1 MRTKSRK
8 KEIFHKVFLL
18 FVILLLPT
26 FLIREYKI
34 ILSKK
39 DYRILPMKE
48 FEEIEIGAKKSKNF
62 VFIVLTH
69 NVLDHVEDNFHSILN
84 QDYPH
89 YRVVYLDSGS
99 TDGSIDKLRQCI
111 ANANKTV
118 SIDLALESDE
128 ESFFRSYY
136 QLIHACNDD
145 DVVIHLYGTE
155 RLAHNKVL
163 ACLNQTY
170 ANPGVWLT
178 YGQYLDDQ
186 DYQKGRR
193 QPTPQKSVY
202 RKKVQRAPWMKAHL
216 KTFYAGLFKKIEFK
230 GVSDPNY
237 FLSIRHEQE
246 LLFPLAEMGKSHV
259 QFIPD
264 VLSIHY
270 PVAKERKRQ
279 GKLSL
284 FATKEPQLEGKSRAQ
299 PQETCLAQNQV
310 DVVLFAGRD
319 VKRLYSSLEAL
330 CCHLSGIRCI
340 QIVDAHKRL
349 GHAQCTWLK
358 KEFLSVELEI
368 FSQSDAIGF
377 KELVLKTLVGR
388 ESSAPYVLFTTDQA
402 VLKEPVDLNR
412 CILAMQKTGAYGFYF
427 NVDYAT
433 SHHKVSQGIYSWRI
447 GAKHYAALRPHPIE
461 MGLYRKIDLEQTF
474 KKMPFTDD
482 ASLALLWSRQLPKKK
497 MALSFDRSK
506 VSSTSTC
513 IQNS

>member
-1 MRTKSRK
+1 MRAKLRK

-48 FEEIEIGAKKSKNF
+48 FEEIEIAAKKTKKF
-62 VFIVLTH
+62 VLIVLTH
-69 NVLDHVEDNFHSILN
+69 NMLDHIEDNFRSVLN
-84 QDYPH
+84 QDYPY

-99 TDGSIDKLRQCI
+99 TDGTIDTLREHI
-111 ANANKTV
+111 AHKKKAV
-118 SIDLALESDE
+118 PVDLALAPDE

-136 QLIHACNDD
+136 QLIHACDD
-145 DVVIHLYGTE
+145 DDIVIHLYGTE
-155 RLAHNKVL
+155 WLAHNKVL
-163 ACLNQTY
+163 MCLNQTY

-186 DYQKGRR
+186 DYRKGGRR
-193 QPTPQKSVY
+193 PTPQKSVY

-264 VLSIHY
+264 VLSIHH
-270 PVAKERKRQ
+270 PVVKERKRQ

-284 FATKEPQLEGKSRAQ
+284 FATKTLKKCGRDREAKLKELPLT
-299 PQETCLAQNQV
+299 QEQV
-310 DVVLFAGRD
+310 DVVLFAGKD
-319 VKRLYSSLEAL
+319 VKALYRSLKAL
-330 CCHLSGIRCI
+330 CCHLQGVHSI
-340 QIVDAHKRL
+340 QIVTTHKEL
-349 GHAQCTWLK
+349 GHAQCALLK
-358 KEFLSVELEI
+358 KEFSSVELDI
-368 FSQSDAIGF
+368 FSQSDTVDF
-377 KELVLKTLVGR
+377 KELVLMTLLGR
-388 ESSAPYVLFTTDQA
+388 EHSAPYVLFTTDQA
-402 VLKEPVDLNR
+402 VLKEPVDLHQ

-433 SHHKVSQGIYSWRI
+433 SHNEVSHGIYSWMI
-447 GAKHYAALRPHPIE
+447 GAKQYATLRPHPME

-474 KKMPFTDD
+474 KTMP
-482 ASLALLWSRQLPKKK
+482 R
-497 MALSFDRSK
+497 LSNNFSAEGWDS
-506 VSSTSTC
+506 
-513 IQNS
+513 